1 MKPLYPKSNRTW
13 ATGLQDLH
21 WDFQSQVMEMKMYF
35 QYYFIIIEHYFQYHI
50 IFQVLDLNDPKLVQ
64 AIWKPEVLFLEFFLA
79 TRQTQNMLCSYILDQ
94 VYFPNAKEAEF
105 QYVTVPNLLLSIKP
119 LGQILYMLR
128 SQFSCKHHNH
138 IPKSLSTI

>member
-1 MKPLYPKSNRTW
+1 MTSTIPSWFRRYGNQRC
-13 ATGLQDLH
+13 
-21 WDFQSQVMEMKMYF
+21 YF
-35 QYYFIIIEHYFQYHI
+35 
-50 IFQVLDLNDPKLVQ
+50 
-64 AIWKPEVLFLEFFLA
+64 WSFFLA

-138 IPKSLSTI
+138 IPKSLSPYKHRVRRLGLDTSGPRVLISMKNNLVKNKPCYNFDKSM